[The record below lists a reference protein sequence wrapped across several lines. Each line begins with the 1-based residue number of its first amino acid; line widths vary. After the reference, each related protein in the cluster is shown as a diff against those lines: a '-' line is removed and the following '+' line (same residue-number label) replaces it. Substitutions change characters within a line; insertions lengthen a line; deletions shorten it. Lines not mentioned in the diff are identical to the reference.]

1 MVLSNE
7 MVLIEQ
13 YANDRDTGRL
23 VRGAMPPPPETETRL
38 AFGRSM

>member
-23 VRGAMPPPPETETRL
+23 VRGAMPPPETETRL